1 MKQKWLV
8 FCAFTGIPISTAL
21 SANINCSGVC
31 GSCQGGCVPG
41 LLAVAILAVQAAGK
55 KIAGKR
61 RARYE

>member
-8 FCAFTGIPISTAL
+8 FCASASIPIASSGAG
-21 SANINCSGVC
+21 INCSGVC

-55 KIAGKR
+55 KIAAKR